1 MRNILR
7 DVRDFHKKFGLI
19 TQDSPV
25 HLTRRKL
32 HERVECLQEELGEF
46 NEACQEQD
54 LEKQVDALIDII
66 YFALGTLVM
75 LGIKPFLFKRLWND
89 VQRANMA
96 KVRGKTQRGHA
107 VDVCKPEGWVP
118 PQGKSILIEA
128 GYTGYTGE
136 AGAID
141 DPEL

>member
-1 MRNILR
+1 MNILR
-7 DVRDFHKKFGLI
+7 DVRDFHKKFSLI
-19 TQDSPV
+19 TRDQPI

-46 NEACQEQD
+46 DKACQEQNLAD
-54 LEKQVDALIDII
+54 QVDALIDLI

-75 LGIKPFLFKRLWND
+75 LGIKPKLFKLLWGD

-96 KVRGKTQRGHA
+96 KVRGETQRGHK

-118 PQGKSILIEA
+118 PQGAKILANHGYA
-128 GYTGYTGE
+128 GYLGE
-136 AGAID
+136 AEAID
-141 DPEL
+141 DEQ

>member
-1 MRNILR
+1 MNILR
-7 DVRDFHKKFGLI
+7 DVRNFHKKFDLI
-19 TQDSPV
+19 TKDTPI

-46 NEACQEQD
+46 NEACQKQD
-54 LEKQVDALIDII
+54 LEGQVDALIDII

-75 LGIKPFLFKRLWND
+75 LGIKPWLFKLLWDD
-89 VQRANMA
+89 VQRANMS

-118 PQGKSILIEA
+118 PQGAKILASA
-128 GYTGYTGE
+128 GYAGYLGE
-136 AGAID
+136 EKAVD
-141 DPEL
+141 DAEL

>member
-7 DVRDFHKKFGLI
+7 DVRDFHKKFDLI
-19 TQDSPV
+19 TENAPI

-46 NEACQEQD
+46 NEACQKQD
-54 LEKQVDALIDII
+54 LEAQVDALIDLI

-107 VDVCKPEGWVP
+107 VDVCKPEGWLP
-118 PQGKSILIEA
+118 PQGRKILDEA
-128 GYTGYTGE
+128 GYLGYLGE
-136 AGAID
+136 EGAVD
-141 DPEL
+141 DAQL

>member
-1 MRNILR
+1 MNILR
-7 DVRDFHKKFGLI
+7 DVRNFHKKFGLI
-19 TQDSPV
+19 TQDTPI

-46 NEACQEQD
+46 NEACQEQN

-75 LGIKPFLFKRLWND
+75 LGIKPWLFKKLWND

-96 KVRGKTQRGHA
+96 KVRGTTQRGHA

-118 PQGKSILIEA
+118 PQGAKILEA
-128 GYTGYTGE
+128 GGYAGYHGE
-136 AGAID
+136 GACVD
-141 DPEL
+141 DPQL

>member
-1 MRNILR
+1 MNILR
-7 DVRDFHKKFGLI
+7 DVRNFHKKFGLI
-19 TQDSPV
+19 TQDTPV
-25 HLTRRKL
+25 HLTKRKL
-32 HERVECLQEELGEF
+32 IERCECLQEELSEF
-46 NEACQEQD
+46 EEACQEQD

-75 LGIKPFLFKRLWND
+75 LGIKPWLFKRLWDD

-118 PQGKSILIEA
+118 PQGAKILVDA
-128 GYTGYTGE
+128 GYAGYHGE
-136 AGAID
+136 DDCVD
-141 DPEL
+141 DPQL